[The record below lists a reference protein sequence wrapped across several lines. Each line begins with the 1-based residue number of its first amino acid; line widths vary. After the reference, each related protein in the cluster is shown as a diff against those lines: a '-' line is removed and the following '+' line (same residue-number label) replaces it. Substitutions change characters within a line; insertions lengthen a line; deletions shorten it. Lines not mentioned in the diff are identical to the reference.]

1 MAESNPSPEERRAS
15 AQRRARQ
22 RQRTRLANQQKL
34 LFAALFLVS
43 LIIISPFLIR
53 GVVRQNR
60 EKEAASGKS
69 PAAVQTQQTRYT
81 GVPISQIPNY
91 SEQQADRFFQ
101 DTLFIGDSRTVGLK
115 EYGDISK
122 ATFFCDIGLSAAKA
136 QTDSL
141 NVSPYGKCT
150 LSALLHTRKY
160 RRIYVMLGINELG
173 NSRGTILK
181 SYGQLLNELKA
192 QEPGAEIITVGNL
205 CVTAE
210 KAQGDS
216 VMNNENIAGL
226 NRQIAALAKQNGFR
240 YIDPNSSFADAG
252 GALNADYSGDGA
264 HLYGKYYRLWRN
276 WFIYQK

>member
-34 LFAALFLVS
+34 VFAALFLVS

-60 EKEAASGKS
+60 EKAAASGKS
-69 PAAVQTQQTRYT
+69 PATVQPAQTRSA
-81 GVPISQIPNY
+81 GIPISKIPNY

-115 EYGDISK
+115 EYGEISK

-136 QTDSL
+136 QSDSL

-173 NSRGTILK
+173 NPRGTILK

-216 VMNNENIAGL
+216 VMNNKNIADL
-226 NRQIAALAKQNGFR
+226 NSQIAALARQNGFR
-240 YIDPNSSFADAG
+240 YLDPNSSFADAS